1 MRTLPL
7 LSIFLLF
14 QGAVIGQDSQ
24 NSSGTRLTLAEAQ
37 TLAAT
42 RAYSVRYASFDT
54 QEAASNSREIIAS
67 GFPQVSGS
75 IEYNRYIDI
84 PTQVSSGDV
93 FGFPDYL
100 TTFLGGVAQ
109 ATGVPLD
116 APPADPNAIQEFQ
129 FGATQTM
136 TAGITATQLIFSP
149 SYFVGIQAAKAY
161 ASAMEASESKSVA
174 DARQAA
180 GEGYAAALAAQENV
194 AILKAA
200 EALAAEALGQTRAL
214 VAEGLAESTDADQLE
229 LALSEMTQQRATAES
244 MASVALDA
252 LKFTVGMPVKTT
264 VILADSFESLS
275 SAFTGAAVLGTP
287 FDAMRLP
294 GIQSQSKNLELSE
307 LGIRNEKAAGM
318 PSIGAF
324 YTNQRNAQ
332 RDAFDFFGEGSWY
345 PIQLVGVQ
353 MNIPIWSSFG
363 GKEKVLQAQL
373 TRDRA
378 ATALEQVTEA
388 ATLEYRAAR
397 SEYNSSLEQRM
408 QAQRGLDLAER
419 ILDRTRIRFQEGVAS
434 SFDMTQAQNQLVS
447 AQANHAQATLRW
459 FNAHLRLE
467 RSLNA

>member
-7 LSIFLLF
+7 LSVLLLL
-14 QGAVIGQDSQ
+14 QGAIFGQAADGV
-24 NSSGTRLTLAEAQ
+24 SGTRLTLHEAQ
-37 TLAAT
+37 SLAAT
-42 RAYSVRYASFDT
+42 RAYNVRYASLDT
-54 QEAASNSREIIAS
+54 KQAASNSREIIAS
-67 GFPQVSGS
+67 GFPQISGS
-75 IEYNRYIDI
+75 VEYNRYIDI
-84 PTQVSSGDV
+84 PIQVSSGDV

-100 TTFLGGVAQ
+100 TSFLGGVAQ

-116 APPADPNAIQEFQ
+116 APPSDPNAIQEFQ
-129 FGATQTM
+129 FGAAQTM

-161 ASAMEASESKSVA
+161 AHAMEASESKSVA
-174 DARQAA
+174 DARRAA

-194 AILKAA
+194 AILRAA
-200 EALAAEALGQTRAL
+200 EALAESALNQTRAL
-214 VAEGLAESTDADQLE
+214 VTEGLAESTDADQLE
-229 LALSEMTQQRATAES
+229 LALSEMTQQRTTAES

-252 LKFTVGMPVKTT
+252 LKFTVGMPVETT
-264 VILADSFESLS
+264 VILADSFETLAN
-275 SAFTGAAVLGTP
+275 AFHGATVLGTP
-287 FDAMRLP
+287 FDANRLP
-294 GIQSQSKNLELSE
+294 EIKSQSKNLELSE
-307 LGIRNEKAAGM
+307 LSIRNEKAAGM

-332 RDAFDFFGEGSWY
+332 RDAFDFFGEGNWY

-373 TRDRA
+373 SRDRA
-378 ATALEQVTEA
+378 ATTLEQMTQAV
-388 ATLEYRAAR
+388 TLEYRAAR

-408 QAQRGLDLAER
+408 QAQRGLNLAER
-419 ILDRTRIRFQEGVAS
+419 ILDRTRIRFQEGLAS
-434 SFDMTQAQNQLVS
+434 SFDMTQAQNQLVN

-459 FNAHLRLE
+459 FNAHIRLE

>member
-1 MRTLPL
+1 MRTRLFLFALMLP
-7 LSIFLLF
+7 
-14 QGAVIGQDSQ
+14 GAVLGQVE
-24 NSSGTRLTLAEAQ
+24 NTVSGTRLTLEEAQ
-37 TLAAT
+37 SLAAL
-42 RAYSVRYASFDT
+42 RAYNVRYAALDT
-54 QEAASNSREIIAS
+54 KEAASSTREIIAS

-100 TTFLGGVAQ
+100 TAFLGGVAQ

-116 APPADPNAIQEFQ
+116 APPSDPNAIQEFQ
-129 FGATQTM
+129 FGAAQTM

-174 DARQAA
+174 DTRRAA
-180 GEGYAAALAAQENV
+180 GEGYAAALAAKENV
-194 AILKAA
+194 AILAAA
-200 EALAAEALGQTRAL
+200 EALAQNALDQTRAL
-214 VAEGLAESTDADQLE
+214 VQEGLAESTDADQLE
-229 LALSEMTQQRATAES
+229 LALSEMAQQRATAES
-244 MASVALDA
+244 MALVALDA
-252 LKFTVGMPVKTT
+252 LKFTVGMPVETT
-264 VILADSFESLS
+264 VILADSFETLS
-275 SAFTGAAVLGTP
+275 NAFDGASVLGKP
-287 FDAMRLP
+287 FDANRLP
-294 GIQSQSKNLELSE
+294 EIQSQSKNLELSE

-332 RDAFDFFGEGSWY
+332 RDAFDFFGSGNWY

-378 ATALEQVTEA
+378 ETALEQLTQA

-397 SEYNSSLEQRM
+397 TEYNSSLEQRS

-419 ILDRTRIRFQEGVAS
+419 ILDRTRIRFQEGLAS
-434 SFDMTQAQNQLVS
+434 SFDMTQAQNQLVN
-447 AQANHAQATLRW
+447 AQANLAQATLRW
-459 FNAHLRLE
+459 FNAHLRLQ

>member
-1 MRTLPL
+1 MRTLL
-7 LSIFLLF
+7 FLFALMLP
-14 QGAVIGQDSQ
+14 GAVLGQAE
-24 NSSGTRLTLAEAQ
+24 NTGSGTRLTLEEAQ
-37 TLAAT
+37 SLAAL
-42 RAYSVRYASFDT
+42 RAYNVRYAALDT
-54 QEAASNSREIIAS
+54 KEAASSTREIIAS

-100 TTFLGGVAQ
+100 TAFLGGVAQ

-116 APPADPNAIQEFQ
+116 APPSDPNAVQEFQ
-129 FGATQTM
+129 FGAAQTM

-174 DARQAA
+174 DARRAA
-180 GEGYAAALAAQENV
+180 GEGYAAALAAKENV
-194 AILKAA
+194 AILAAA
-200 EALAAEALGQTRAL
+200 EALAQNALDQTLAL
-214 VAEGLAESTDADQLE
+214 VQEGLAESTDADQLE
-229 LALSEMTQQRATAES
+229 LALSEMAQQRATAES
-244 MASVALDA
+244 MALVALDA
-252 LKFTVGMPVKTT
+252 LKFTVGMPVETT
-264 VILADSFESLS
+264 VILADSFETLS
-275 SAFTGAAVLGTP
+275 NAFDGASVLGKP
-287 FDAMRLP
+287 FDANRLP
-294 GIQSQSKNLELSE
+294 EIQSQSKNLELTE

-332 RDAFDFFGEGSWY
+332 RDAFDFFGSGNWY

-378 ATALEQVTEA
+378 ETALEQLTQA

-397 SEYNSSLEQRM
+397 TEYNSSLEQRS

-419 ILDRTRIRFQEGVAS
+419 ILDRTRIRFQEGLAS
-434 SFDMTQAQNQLVS
+434 SFDMTQAQNQLVN
-447 AQANHAQATLRW
+447 AQANLAQATLRW
-459 FNAHLRLE
+459 FNAHLRLQ

>member
-1 MRTLPL
+1 MRTRLFLFALMLP
-7 LSIFLLF
+7 
-14 QGAVIGQDSQ
+14 GAVLGQVE
-24 NSSGTRLTLAEAQ
+24 NTVSGTRLTLEEAQ
-37 TLAAT
+37 SLAAL
-42 RAYSVRYASFDT
+42 RAYNVRYAALDT
-54 QEAASNSREIIAS
+54 KEAASSTREIIAS

-100 TTFLGGVAQ
+100 TAFLGGVAQ

-116 APPADPNAIQEFQ
+116 APPSDPNAVQEFQ
-129 FGATQTM
+129 FGAAQTM

-174 DARQAA
+174 DARRAA
-180 GEGYAAALAAQENV
+180 GEGYAAALAAKENV
-194 AILKAA
+194 AILAAA
-200 EALAAEALGQTRAL
+200 EALAQNALDQTRAL
-214 VAEGLAESTDADQLE
+214 VQEGLAESTDADQLE
-229 LALSEMTQQRATAES
+229 LALSEMAQQRATAES
-244 MASVALDA
+244 MALVALDA
-252 LKFTVGMPVKTT
+252 LKFTVGMPVETT
-264 VILADSFESLS
+264 VILADSFETLS
-275 SAFTGAAVLGTP
+275 NAFDGASVLGKP
-287 FDAMRLP
+287 FDANRLP
-294 GIQSQSKNLELSE
+294 EIQSQSKNLELSE

-332 RDAFDFFGEGSWY
+332 RDAFDFFGSGNWY

-378 ATALEQVTEA
+378 ETALEQLTQA

-397 SEYNSSLEQRM
+397 TEYNSSLEQRS

-419 ILDRTRIRFQEGVAS
+419 ILDRTRIRFQEGLAS
-434 SFDMTQAQNQLVS
+434 SFDMTQAQNQLVN
-447 AQANHAQATLRW
+447 AQANLAQATLRW
-459 FNAHLRLE
+459 FNAHLRLQ

>member
-7 LSIFLLF
+7 LVALLAQGPIF
-14 QGAVIGQDSQ
+14 GQASP
-24 NSSGTRLTLAEAQ
+24 SGSGVRLTLDEAQ
-37 TLAAT
+37 SLAAT
-42 RAYSVRYASFDT
+42 RAYNVRYAAFDT
-54 QEAASNSREIIAS
+54 QEAASSTREIIAS

-75 IEYNRYIDI
+75 VEYNRYIDI

-100 TTFLGGVAQ
+100 NAFLGGVAQ

-116 APPADPNAIQEFQ
+116 APPSDPNAIQEFQ
-129 FGATQTM
+129 FGASQTM

-161 ASAMEASESKSVA
+161 ASGMEAAESKSIA
-174 DARQAA
+174 DARRAA

-194 AILKAA
+194 AILMAA
-200 EALAAEALGQTRAL
+200 EALAEEALNQTQAL
-214 VAEGLAESTDADQLE
+214 VQEGLAETTDADQLA
-229 LALSEMTQQRATAES
+229 LALSEMAQQRATAES
-244 MASVALDA
+244 MATVALDA
-252 LKFTVGMPVKTT
+252 LKFTVGMPVETT
-264 VILADSFESLS
+264 VILADSFETLS
-275 SAFTGAAVLGTP
+275 SAFDGATVLGTP
-287 FDAMRLP
+287 FDANRLP
-294 GIQSQSKNLELSE
+294 EIQSQTKNLELSE

-332 RDAFDFFGEGSWY
+332 REAFDFFGSGSWY

-363 GKEKVLQAQL
+363 GKEKVIQAEL

-378 ATALEQVTEA
+378 STALEQMKEA

-397 SEYNSSLEQRM
+397 SEYNSSLEQRS

-419 ILDRTRIRFQEGVAS
+419 ILDRTRIRFQEGLAS
-434 SFDMTQAQNQLVS
+434 SFDLTQAQNQLVN
-447 AQANHAQATLRW
+447 AQANLAQATLRW

>member
-7 LSIFLLF
+7 LVALLLQGPIF
-14 QGAVIGQDSQ
+14 GQASP
-24 NSSGTRLTLAEAQ
+24 SGSGVRLTLEEAQ
-37 TLAAT
+37 SLAAT
-42 RAYSVRYASFDT
+42 RAYNVRYASFDT
-54 QEAASNSREIIAS
+54 QEAASSTREIIAS

-75 IEYNRYIDI
+75 VEYNRYIDI

-100 TTFLGGVAQ
+100 NTFLGGVAQ

-129 FGATQTM
+129 FGASQTM

-161 ASAMEASESKSVA
+161 ASGMEAAESKSIA
-174 DARQAA
+174 DARRAA

-194 AILKAA
+194 AILMAA
-200 EALAAEALGQTRAL
+200 EALAEEALMQTQAL
-214 VAEGLAESTDADQLE
+214 VQEGLAESTDADQLE
-229 LALSEMTQQRATAES
+229 LALSEMAQQRATAES
-244 MASVALDA
+244 MATVALDA
-252 LKFTVGMPVKTT
+252 LKFTVGMPVETT
-264 VILADSFESLS
+264 VILADSFETLS
-275 SAFTGAAVLGTP
+275 SAFDGASVLGTP
-287 FDAMRLP
+287 FDANRLP
-294 GIQSQSKNLELSE
+294 EIQSQTKNLELSE

-332 RDAFDFFGEGSWY
+332 REAFDFFKAGSWY

-363 GKEKVLQAQL
+363 GKEKVLQAEL

-378 ATALEQVTEA
+378 STALEQMTQA

-397 SEYNSSLEQRM
+397 SEYNASLEQRV
-408 QAQRGLDLAER
+408 QAQRGLALAER
-419 ILDRTRIRFQEGVAS
+419 ILDRTRIRFQEGLAS
-434 SFDMTQAQNQLVS
+434 SFDLTQAQNQLVN
-447 AQANHAQATLRW
+447 AQANLAQATLRW

>member
-1 MRTLPL
+1 MRTRLFLFALMLP
-7 LSIFLLF
+7 
-14 QGAVIGQDSQ
+14 GAVLGQVE
-24 NSSGTRLTLAEAQ
+24 NTVSGTRLTLEEAQ
-37 TLAAT
+37 SLAAL
-42 RAYSVRYASFDT
+42 RAYNVRYAALDT
-54 QEAASNSREIIAS
+54 KEAASSTREIIAS

-100 TTFLGGVAQ
+100 TAFLGGVAQ

-116 APPADPNAIQEFQ
+116 APPSDPNAIQEFQ
-129 FGATQTM
+129 FGAAQTM

-174 DARQAA
+174 DARRAA
-180 GEGYAAALAAQENV
+180 GEGYAAALAAKENV
-194 AILKAA
+194 AILAAA
-200 EALAAEALGQTRAL
+200 EALAQNALDQTRAL
-214 VAEGLAESTDADQLE
+214 VQEGLAESTDADQLE
-229 LALSEMTQQRATAES
+229 LALSEMAQQRATAES
-244 MASVALDA
+244 MALVALDA
-252 LKFTVGMPVKTT
+252 LKFTVGMPVETT
-264 VILADSFESLS
+264 VILADSFETLS
-275 SAFTGAAVLGTP
+275 NAFDGASVLGKP
-287 FDAMRLP
+287 FDANRLP
-294 GIQSQSKNLELSE
+294 EIQSQSKNLELSE

-332 RDAFDFFGEGSWY
+332 RDAFDFFGSGNWY
-345 PIQLVGVQ
+345 PIQLLGVQ
-353 MNIPIWSSFG
+353 MNITIWSSFG

-378 ATALEQVTEA
+378 ETALEQLTQA

-397 SEYNSSLEQRM
+397 TEYNSSLEQRS

-419 ILDRTRIRFQEGVAS
+419 ILDRTRIRFQEGLAS
-434 SFDMTQAQNQLVS
+434 SFDMTQAQNQLVN
-447 AQANHAQATLRW
+447 AQANLAQATLRW
-459 FNAHLRLE
+459 FNAHLRLQ